1 MAFVKRINMLADSQD
16 TIIHFINVLLSY
28 AIEKSASDIH
38 IESFQTSHRIRIR
51 INGVLKNYESFE
63 HPIDPRMLAR
73 IKIMANLDTTEKRL
87 PQDGQIQFNIYDK
100 TYCIRISSCPTLY
113 GEKMV
118 LRILYHHQFK
128 SITELG
134 MTIEQQTL
142 FLHALEKS
150 QGFILVCGPTGSGK
164 TMTLYAALSYLN
176 HPHVNIVSV
185 EDPVEVAIT
194 GINQVHVN
202 TLVNLT
208 FHRALRSLLR
218 QDPDIIMV
226 GEIRDKET
234 AKITLKASQTGH
246 LVLSTLHS
254 RSALKALLRLEQ
266 MGIAQYD
273 LLDSFTLIISQR
285 LLRKLCDHCKKPV
298 HLNEEMAAHFGLST
312 QDNIFTAS
320 SCEKC
325 HEGYLARTAIFEF
338 LPFTGELI
346 SCVLKHNSFFEVEQI
361 IEKNALYSLKQQAIF
376 MVKQGITSLEEI
388 KRTIL

>member
-1 MAFVKRINMLADSQD
+1 MLTDSQD
-16 TIIHFINVLLSY
+16 TLIPFINALISH
-28 AIEKSASDIH
+28 AIKKNASDIH
-38 IESFQTSHRIRIR
+38 IESFQTTHRIRIR
-51 INGVLKNYESFE
+51 INGILKNYQSFE
-63 HPIDPRMLAR
+63 KSIDPRMLAR

-87 PQDGQIQFNIYDK
+87 PQDGQIQFHDHDK

-134 MTIEQQTL
+134 MTMEQQTL
-142 FLHALEKS
+142 FLNALEKS
-150 QGFILVCGPTGSGK
+150 QGSILVCGPTGSGK
-164 TMTLYAALSYLN
+164 TMTLYAGLNYLN

-194 GINQVHVN
+194 GINQVNVN
-202 TLVNLT
+202 PLVNLT
-208 FHRALRSLLR
+208 FQRALRSLLR

-226 GEIRDKET
+226 GEIRDTET

-254 RSALKALLRLEQ
+254 RSALKALLRLQQ

-273 LLDSFTLIISQR
+273 LLDSLTLIISQR
-285 LLRKLCDHCKKPV
+285 LLRKLCHHCKKTIK
-298 HLNEEMAAHFGLST
+298 LNEETVAYFGLSM
-312 QDNIFTAS
+312 QDKIFTAS

-325 HEGYLARTAIFEF
+325 YEGYLARAAIFEF
-338 LPFTGELI
+338 LPFTDDLI
-346 SCVLKHNSFFEVEQI
+346 SCILRHNSLFEVEKI
-361 IEKNALYSLKQQAIF
+361 IEQSALYSLKQQAIS
-376 MVKQGITSLEEI
+376 MVKQGLTSLEEI
-388 KRTIL
+388 KRTVL